1 MNKNQKLKH
10 AANIGLAS
18 LMICS
23 LIYYSTIQGYY
34 KNDIE
39 SLLSMI
45 VGSIVVMSF
54 FLSISY
60 SSSSLIGITKYILML
75 KTRTDRRSKK

>member
-10 AANIGLAS
+10 ATNIGLAS

-23 LIYYSTIQGYY
+23 LIYYSTIDEYY

-39 SLLSMI
+39 SLLSMMA
-45 VGSIVVMSF
+45 GSIFVMSF
-54 FLSISY
+54 FISIGY
-60 SSSSLIGITKYILML
+60 FSSTSLIGIGFVENILL
-75 KTRTDRRSKK
+75 RPVKAF